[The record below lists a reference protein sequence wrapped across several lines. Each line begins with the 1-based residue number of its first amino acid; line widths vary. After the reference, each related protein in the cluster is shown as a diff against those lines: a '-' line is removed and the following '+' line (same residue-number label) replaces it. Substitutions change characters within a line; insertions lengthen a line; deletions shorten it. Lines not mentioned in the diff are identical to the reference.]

1 MGVSL
6 DSDCALMSCPFGMCL
21 GWYSDG
27 ELWAMVTVQDSLCF
41 LPAARGNVFSQ
52 VNLRTIFKAGKEC
65 QTKHIKE
72 VILHTL
78 FRSWT

>member
-1 MGVSL
+1 
-6 DSDCALMSCPFGMCL
+6 
-21 GWYSDG
+21 
-27 ELWAMVTVQDSLCF
+27 MVTVQDSLCF
-41 LPAARGNVFSQ
+41 LPPARGNVFSQ
-52 VNLRTIFKAGKEC
+52 VNLRTIFKAGKES